1 MFFDIDKLMYVLQST
16 TMGGGNNYYSF
27 LEIANNFECIDGT
40 IMPSNYRYPTMNTFV
55 PDMAKIVSSV
65 ASSPGILIMDGND
78 DNLLSWPLRSPTAI
92 CVDYYVCSVVQS
104 YTHSV
109 QINPFVN
116 PSHISNQYYPPSFII
131 LQLYAPNVQFNST
144 NTGIVSCKLSMY
156 VKIPESEEQPYVS
169 SSYTMAIHE
178 TDTMFALTF
187 IKPVLEEDG
196 YVWQRFDYLQVFIDG
211 RIRLPCYASLTVIY
225 PG

>member
-1 MFFDIDKLMYVLQST
+1 
-16 TMGGGNNYYSF
+16 
-27 LEIANNFECIDGT
+27 
-40 IMPSNYRYPTMNTFV
+40 MNTFV
-55 PDMAKIVSSV
+55 PDMGKIVSSV

-78 DNLLSWPLRSPTAI
+78 NNKLSSWPLRSPVAI

-104 YTHSV
+104 YTNSV

-116 PSHISNQYYPPSFII
+116 HSHTSNQYYPPSFII
-131 LQLYAPNVQFNST
+131 LQLYAPNVQFNNST

-156 VKIPESEEQPYVS
+156 VKIPESEEQPYKS

-196 YVWQRFDYLQVFIDG
+196 YVWQRFDYFQVFIDG
-211 RIRLPCYASLTVIY
+211 KITIPCYASLTVIY

>member
-1 MFFDIDKLMYVLQST
+1 M
-16 TMGGGNNYYSF
+16 MGGGNNNYYSF
-27 LEIANNFECIDGT
+27 LEIANNFSFIDGT
-40 IMPSNYRYPTMNTFV
+40 ITPNNYQYPTMNTFV
-55 PDMAKIVSSV
+55 PDMARILPFV
-65 ASSPGILIMDGND
+65 ASSPGILLIMDGNND
-78 DNLLSWPLRSPTAI
+78 NNLLSSWPLRSPTAI

-116 PSHISNQYYPPSFII
+116 HSHTSNQYYPPSFII

-144 NTGIVSCKLSMY
+144 NTGIVSCTLSMY
-156 VKIPESEEQPYVS
+156 VKTSDSNQPYVS
-169 SSYTMAIHE
+169 SRYTMAIHE

-196 YVWQRFDYLQVFIDG
+196 YVWQRFDYFQVFING
-211 RIRLPCYASLTVIY
+211 KITLPCYASLTVIY

>member
-1 MFFDIDKLMYVLQST
+1 
-16 TMGGGNNYYSF
+16 MGGGNNNYYSF
-27 LEIANNFECIDGT
+27 LEIANNFSFTDGT
-40 IMPSNYRYPTMNTFV
+40 ITPNNYRYPTMNTFV
-55 PDMAKIVSSV
+55 PDMGKIVTSV

-78 DNLLSWPLRSPTAI
+78 NNKLSSWPLRSPVAI
-92 CVDYYVCSVVQS
+92 CVDYYVCSVVQ
-104 YTHSV
+104 YRYGV

-116 PSHISNQYYPPSFII
+116 HSHTSNPYYPPSFII

-144 NTGIVSCKLSMY
+144 DTGIVSCKLNMY

-196 YVWQRFDYLQVFIDG
+196 YVWQRFDYLQVLIDG
-211 RIRLPCYASLTVIY
+211 KITIPCYASLTVIY

>member
-1 MFFDIDKLMYVLQST
+1 MYVLTVLQST
-16 TMGGGNNYYSF
+16 TMGGNNNYYSF
-27 LEIANNFECIDGT
+27 LEIANNFSFIDGT
-40 IMPSNYRYPTMNTFV
+40 ITPSDYRYPTMNTFV
-55 PDMAKIVSSV
+55 PDMARILPFV
-65 ASSPGILIMDGND
+65 ASSPGILIMDGN
-78 DNLLSWPLRSPTAI
+78 NNNNKLSSWPLRSPSAI

-104 YTHSV
+104 YTNGV

-116 PSHISNQYYPPSFII
+116 HLHTSNQYYPPSFII

-144 NTGIVSCKLSMY
+144 DTGIVSCKLSMY

-178 TDTMFALTF
+178 TDTMFAFTF

-196 YVWQRFDYLQVFIDG
+196 YVWQRFDYLQLSIDG
-211 RIRLPCYASLTVIY
+211 KITIPCYASLTVIY

>member
-1 MFFDIDKLMYVLQST
+1 M
-16 TMGGGNNYYSF
+16 
-27 LEIANNFECIDGT
+27 DGT
-40 IMPSNYRYPTMNTFV
+40 VAPSDYRYPTMNTFV

-78 DNLLSWPLRSPTAI
+78 NDNLLSWPLRSPVAI
-92 CVDYYVCSVVQS
+92 CVDYYVCSVVQHR
-104 YTHSV
+104 YGV
-109 QINPFVN
+109 RINPFVDHSHTSN
-116 PSHISNQYYPPSFII
+116 PYYPPSFII
-131 LQLYAPNVQFNST
+131 LQLYAPNVQFNNST
-144 NTGIVSCKLSMY
+144 NTGIVSCTLSMLCRLSD
-156 VKIPESEEQPYVS
+156 ISQPYKY

-196 YVWQRFDYLQVFIDG
+196 YEWQRFDYLEVLIDG
-211 RIRLPCYASLTVIY
+211 KITIPCYASLTVIY

>member
-1 MFFDIDKLMYVLQST
+1 
-16 TMGGGNNYYSF
+16 MG
-27 LEIANNFECIDGT
+27 
-40 IMPSNYRYPTMNTFV
+40 
-55 PDMAKIVSSV
+55 KIVSSV
-65 ASSPGILIMDGND
+65 ASSPGILIMDNK
-78 DNLLSWPLRSPTAI
+78 LSSWPLRSPVAI

-104 YTHSV
+104 YTHGV

-116 PSHISNQYYPPSFII
+116 HSHTSNQYYPPSFII

-144 NTGIVSCKLSMY
+144 NTGIVSCTLSMY
-156 VKIPESEEQPYVS
+156 VKTPDSNQPYVS
-169 SSYTMAIHE
+169 SSCNLTIHE

-196 YVWQRFDYLQVFIDG
+196 YVWQRFDYFQVFIDG
-211 RIRLPCYASLTVIY
+211 KITIPCYASLTVIY